1 MLFTHHSFVVALSLL
16 HRDKLFCFLIIDAGY
31 ITVLKTYLVLQCNT
45 SIILTSLLYA
55 DLLGQ
60 LILHSDSF
68 FLLSAMFL
76 QSEALLDLLLMTI
89 TGIEEFSSLL
99 SCNIGQFL
107 GSLLLV
113 GQTPDPI
120 FESLIL
126 ANLIM

>member
-1 MLFTHHSFVVALSLL
+1 M
-16 HRDKLFCFLIIDAGY
+16 AGY
-31 ITVLKTYLVLQCNT
+31 TIAQETYLVLQRNT
-45 SIILTSLLYA
+45 PIVLTSLLNA

-113 GQTPDPI
+113 RQTPDPI